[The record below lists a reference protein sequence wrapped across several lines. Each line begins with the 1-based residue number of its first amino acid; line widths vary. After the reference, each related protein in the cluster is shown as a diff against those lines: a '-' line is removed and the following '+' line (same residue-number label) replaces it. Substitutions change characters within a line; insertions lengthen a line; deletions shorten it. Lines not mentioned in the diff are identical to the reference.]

1 MFPEHVSRPHMKS
14 SASSLKLAFSEG
26 GLSNFKSKFQK
37 VLMERLWEKQIAN
50 PLPKPVSCFLLW

>member
-1 MFPEHVSRPHMKS
+1 MKS

-26 GLSNFKSKFQK
+26 GLSNFKSNFQK